1 MNKRISLLF
10 LLYFFCGVVAFLYS
24 GLFSRVRAYNC
35 SASINPNVSI
45 QNNDY
50 VLTIRNIEKG
60 DASFTK
66 IIIKNFLTNYPF
78 ELNDSNYNPTTNT
91 INLTIPKNSGA
102 VDVPMTFS
110 QVTSSFKLYW
120 DQPSDIYCEGKFT
133 LINNFK
139 CTNPI
144 KFDPWPLY
152 TSTKNI
158 TLTITTNGDE
168 EDNRLFKV
176 IVLTN
181 VDDKKSSVKYVGNN
195 FYKNQFTTQIDFL
208 NRGSYQ
214 ATLNIP
220 GFHGYLRTIPCLGPF
235 KVCTTGDTDCL
246 KPPSP
251 PFNPYESFK
260 KLCNE
265 ESGPCTDCFNG
276 EGQFQGK
283 PGTWTAL
290 GCIPTKD
297 LNEFAKWILGK
308 IIFIASGIAF
318 LLMAFG
324 AIQII
329 TSAGNP
335 DKMKAGSQLIT
346 SALSGLIF
354 IILSVFLLKLIGVD
368 ILRIPG
374 FGS

>member
-1 MNKRISLLF
+1 
-10 LLYFFCGVVAFLYS
+10 
-24 GLFSRVRAYNC
+24 
-35 SASINPNVSI
+35 
-45 QNNDY
+45 
-50 VLTIRNIEKG
+50 
-60 DASFTK
+60 
-66 IIIKNFLTNYPF
+66 
-78 ELNDSNYNPTTNT
+78 
-91 INLTIPKNSGA
+91 
-102 VDVPMTFS
+102 
-110 QVTSSFKLYW
+110 
-120 DQPSDIYCEGKFT
+120 
-133 LINNFK
+133 
-139 CTNPI
+139 
-144 KFDPWPLY
+144 
-152 TSTKNI
+152 
-158 TLTITTNGDE
+158 
-168 EDNRLFKV
+168 
-176 IVLTN
+176 
-181 VDDKKSSVKYVGNN
+181 
-195 FYKNQFTTQIDFL
+195 
-208 NRGSYQ
+208 
-214 ATLNIP
+214 
-220 GFHGYLRTIPCLGPF
+220 
-235 KVCTTGDTDCL
+235 
-246 KPPSP
+246 
-251 PFNPYESFK
+251 
-260 KLCNE
+260 NE